1 MKPTIISII
10 IFLSLLGFIIY
21 ADNSLDNLCSNI
33 ENKCTL
39 ITNSLEENNYENA
52 YKLSK
57 QILSELNDRSF
68 ITSIYVDHNDY
79 DTLFREALRLSS
91 YIHTKDTSESYNSAK
106 ILKCNSHTIKSLH
119 KTNLKNIF

>member
-21 ADNSLDNLCSNI
+21 ADNSLDNLCTNI
-33 ENKCTL
+33 EDKCIL
-39 ITNSLEENNYENA
+39 ITNSLDQNNYDNA

-57 QILSELNDRSF
+57 EILSELNDRSF

-91 YIHTKDTSESYNSAK
+91 YICKQDASESYNSVK
-106 ILKCNSHTIKSLH
+106 ILQCNSNIIKS
-119 KTNLKNIF
+119 